1 MAHPHRQDIYANQ
14 LELLFNGTPHSV
26 MVSILVAIILVTIED
41 GRIPLLSLSIW
52 TILLALIMSGRF
64 LLFRRYQSVKPS
76 PAQGVG
82 WGKLF
87 LIGTSLTGL
96 IWGAAGILFF
106 PVDSISHQVFTL
118 FVLTGLSAGALTTLA
133 ADYLSYITY
142 AVPTLTPAIV
152 LCLIQNDN
160 MHLAFA
166 ALLSLLLFFLIQ
178 AAKRLNESIITS
190 LIYRYENKDLL
201 KDLEAERT
209 RLGSR
214 LSRILN
220 DFSTEI
226 YIVDLENLAI
236 LQTNAG
242 AARNLGYSMEE
253 LQQIRLPEINTD
265 LTLEHL
271 ATLLASWHDG
281 DQAPLVV
288 RGEHR
293 RKNGSSYPIEARLQ
307 VSLKEKP
314 PVCVITVLD
323 DTERHLYEERLR
335 RQANYSQLTG
345 LPNKKMATRHIDLAI
360 GRCSRRQTKVALLF
374 LDLDNFKKVNDS
386 MGHSAGDELLRQLAQ
401 RLTGAIRRADI
412 AAHLSGDEF
421 LIILEDI
428 KEVMDVTALAQKLFS
443 ALALPFAI
451 NHREIFISAS
461 IGISIF
467 PDNGDNPEKL
477 LQYADTAMYSA
488 KAKGKNNFQ
497 YFNQAMNDA
506 LTRHLQIE
514 SELRKA
520 IKDERFEVFFQPLCQ
535 TESGCPVAAEA
546 LLRWNSEKL
555 GIVNPMEFIPVAED
569 SRLIVE
575 IGNWVLETACREAAT
590 WPEQGGKAL
599 RIAINLSPRQ
609 FRDASLVEV
618 VSQALASSGL
628 PPHLL
633 ELEITESL
641 LMQDLPE
648 IMGKLTIFREMGIQ
662 LSLDDFGTGYSSLSY
677 LKRFPMQTLKIDR
690 SFINDLEY
698 DTNDQILVSAI
709 IAMAHSLN
717 LQVVAE
723 GVENQEQL
731 QYLTAKR
738 VDLIQGF
745 FMSQPLSP
753 QAFRD
758 YLESAPGQAPAA
770 THPSAAW
777 FLE

>member
-26 MVSILVAIILVTIED
+26 IVSIVVAIILIAIQD
-41 GRIPLLSLSIW
+41 GRIPLLPLSIW
-52 TILLALIMSGRF
+52 TTLLALIMGGRF
-64 LLFRRYQSVKPS
+64 LLFRHYQLVSPS
-76 PAQGVG
+76 PAQGAR

-96 IWGAAGILFF
+96 IWGVAGILFF

-133 ADYLSYITY
+133 ADYRSYITY
-142 AVPTLTPAIV
+142 AILTLTPALV
-152 LCLIQNDN
+152 LCLVQGDN

-166 ALLSLLLFFLIQ
+166 ALLGLLLFFLIQ
-178 AAKRLNESIITS
+178 AARRLNESIITS
-190 LIYRYENKDLL
+190 LIYRYENRDLL
-201 KDLEAERT
+201 RNLEAERT

-226 YIVDLENLAI
+226 YIIDLENLAI

-242 AARNLGYSMEE
+242 AARNLGYSMDE
-253 LQQIRLPEINTD
+253 LQRIRLPEINKD
-265 LTLEHL
+265 LTPEHF

-281 DQAPLVV
+281 DQTPVV
-288 RGEHR
+288 IRGEHR

-307 VSLKEKP
+307 VSHKETP

-323 DTERHLYEERLR
+323 DTERHLYEKRLL

-345 LPNKKMATRHIDLAI
+345 LPNKKMAIRQIDLAI

-386 MGHSAGDELLRQLAQ
+386 MGHSAGDELLKQIAQ
-401 RLTGAIRRADI
+401 RLTGVIRRADI

-428 KEVMDVTALAQKLFS
+428 KEVIDVTALTRKVFS
-443 ALALPFAI
+443 TLALPFAI
-451 NHREIFISAS
+451 NHREMFISAS

-477 LQYADTAMYSA
+477 LQHADTAMYNA

-506 LTRHLQIE
+506 LIRHLQIE

-520 IKDERFEVFFQPLCQ
+520 IKNERFEVFFQPLCT
-535 TESGCPVAAEA
+535 TESGCPIAAEA

-555 GIVNPMEFIPVAED
+555 GIVSPTEFIPVAED

-575 IGNWVLETACREAAT
+575 IGNWVLETACREAVT
-590 WPEQGGKAL
+590 WPEQEEKPL

-609 FRDASLVEV
+609 FRDASLVAV
-618 VSQALASSGL
+618 VSRALANSGL

-648 IMGKLTIFREMGIQ
+648 IMGKLTTLHEMGIR

-690 SFINDLEY
+690 SFISDLEN
-698 DTNDQILVSAI
+698 DINDQVLVSAI
-709 IAMAHSLN
+709 IAMAHSLH
-717 LQVVAE
+717 LEVVAE
-723 GVENQEQL
+723 GVENKEQL

-738 VDLIQGF
+738 VDLIQGYL
-745 FMSQPLSP
+745 MSHPLSP

-758 YLESAPGQAPAA
+758 YLGSAPGQDREETDPLR
-770 THPSAAW
+770 HSSP
-777 FLE
+777 